1 MSPTWEVKLLITGH
15 VSLDLDFNG
24 IQFKREKDR
33 NIAILFITAPEQQ
46 VLDEALDKCRRTLDK
61 LAAIYDEG
69 LKTTNQGAIVNR
81 VSRYNKDGRTSIV
94 SSFVTLTISLFKNE
108 RHKDEEMSKLLSE
121 VTDESI
127 IGTALGFY
135 NKGLRAISTDPFDAF
150 LSFWSCIITF
160 IRKEVGRSPTGSDFK
175 TFLKEFGVSENEA
188 ETLWGKRRSAIAH
201 ANYDPSSSEKI
212 SEISST
218 IPRIKELAR
227 RTIIEFLRHTCKEP
241 LKELTNS
248 SRTHKA

>member
-69 LKTTNQGAIVNR
+69 LKTNKQGAIVNR
-81 VSRYNKDGRTSIV
+81 VSRYNKDGGNFIV
-94 SSFVTLTISLFKNE
+94 NSFATLTISLLKNE
-108 RHKDEEMSKLLSE
+108 RHKDEEMSKFLSE
-121 VTDESI
+121 VTDENI

-135 NKGLRAISTDPFDAF
+135 NKGLRAIFTDPFDAF

-160 IRKEVGRSPTGSDFK
+160 IRKEVGHSPTGSDFK
-175 TFLKEFGVSENEA
+175 TFLKEFGVSKSEA
-188 ETLWGKRRSAIAH
+188 NNLWGKHRSAIAH
-201 ANYDPSSSEKI
+201 ANYDPSSSEKL
-212 SEISST
+212 SEINST

-241 LKELTNS
+241 RKELTNS
-248 SRTHKA
+248 SRTHKS